1 PAEVYDP
8 ASGTWSLTGVLNNFR
23 SGHAA
28 VLLLTGRVLAAGGE
42 GTAGTLGSSE
52 LYDPLNGQWHL
63 TAPMDQ
69 PGGGGATGVRLA
81 SGSVLVVGI
90 GSGVQRVSSEVY
102 DPVTATWAPSAVIPS
117 AVIGFIPAP
126 GLVALHDGAPLLAL
140 SVCAHIGCFP
150 ITTALFDPNA
160 GLWTPTTGPMLSFRS
175 GMTVLSDG
183 RVLLVGNASS
193 FTNPTPPSPAVLFR
207 HDDSTPRLVV
217 SPLTVDIG
225 KTRPG
230 IAVQRTVSLQNTGGA
245 ALVGNATTAVPFNI
259 LSGSPFT
266 LAPGAS
272 ATAVVQFTPSDLGTF
287 SGVVQFMSNGNWL
300 SVSVTGEAGIA
311 LSGRIT
317 DGQGIPLRGVEV
329 ELHGASTSATT
340 TDAAGQYA
348 FIVQPSNGYTVTPTD
363 PRATFSPTTRSVL
376 AGTANLGGLD
386 FVAQAVTGVSLA
398 AAVLPGSR
406 SVQVGSPATAFATVI
421 NLSLAAASACGITP
435 VTNVPATFAYQTT
448 DPLTNAV

>member
-1 PAEVYDP
+1 MSRFTFNHRDHLRSLAGLCVTLSLVVFAMQTATADEWVATGSLVGSYLDGGTLVTLADGTALLVGLPSAAVTATVERYHPNTGAWTASGSLQTLRGQGATVTLLPSGPVLVAGGAGSAGKITNAAELYDPATTVSTPTGPMHFARTGHQATLLLSGKVLVSGGTDANSQLVGPAEVYDP
-8 ASGTWSLTGVLNNFR
+8 ASGTWILTGVLNNFR

-28 VLLLTGRVLAAGGE
+28 VLLLTGRVLAAGGD

-52 LYDPLNGQWHL
+52 LYDPLNGTWSL

-69 PGGGGATGVRLA
+69 PRGGGATGVRLA

-272 ATAVVQFTPSDLGTF
+272 ATAMV
-287 SGVVQFMSNGNWL
+287 
-300 SVSVTGEAGIA
+300 
-311 LSGRIT
+311 
-317 DGQGIPLRGVEV
+317 
-329 ELHGASTSATT
+329 
-340 TDAAGQYA
+340 
-348 FIVQPSNGYTVTPTD
+348 
-363 PRATFSPTTRSVL
+363 
-376 AGTANLGGLD
+376 
-386 FVAQAVTGVSLA
+386 
-398 AAVLPGSR
+398 
-406 SVQVGSPATAFATVI
+406 
-421 NLSLAAASACGITP
+421 
-435 VTNVPATFAYQTT
+435 
-448 DPLTNAV
+448 